1 MEKIKKSKFKLI
13 YYVTTI
19 ILLIIFINR
28 LRYTISVFD
37 EVSNVALAYK
47 VFLGQMPLTEIWEF
61 QQMGAIFNVPFIFL
75 YKLLKGNTEGLILF
89 LRVSYLL
96 LNIVISFMVSKL
108 LKDFVIKE
116 NRLILSLA
124 IITYAPFSLYYIW
137 YDTAA
142 ILFMISGATF
152 LILANRKSGIRKDVN
167 YLLAGISHALMCFAY
182 PSFIVVVIFYLFYL
196 LFYVEKGSLWNKIL
210 VLKGYI
216 IGGGIIA
223 FTFILYL
230 LLARERI
237 FFFDKSIV
245 ATGMAGREYTIISR
259 ICGIIWGSFVF
270 FKPLILPIII
280 LLYIYVNCVKSKN
293 NKKLKVI
300 LLIGIALVPYI
311 TLKKMGSLS
320 TFLYF
325 FYLFLWAPLL
335 YRLLPEEIK
344 KIGHQFL
351 IYLWLPSILSFFAVG
366 FTANGGGV
374 KSAFGTYTGAIC
386 SLLFIT
392 IIINDIIK
400 NTDKLLILKC
410 LCSLFVISL
419 FSIINIALYYN
430 TGFEDQNMK
439 TSNYKIEKG
448 IFKGIYAKDTDKFYV
463 ELEDLVK
470 KNCDENDKS
479 IFFTDNMQAGYLFT
493 ELIPAEAHIWDHY
506 IEQNE
511 QTGEWQNALTY
522 FERVTGL
529 PSIIVSRTEL
539 IAYKPNEFQN
549 LISNNYYIAEQTDKV
564 TIFRLKKIY

>member
-1 MEKIKKSKFKLI
+1 MKELKKSRIKII
-13 YYVTTI
+13 YYVSTI
-19 ILLIIFINR
+19 ILLMTFINR

-75 YKLLKGNTEGLILF
+75 YKLFKGNTEGLILF
-89 LRVSYLL
+89 LRISYML
-96 LNIVISFMVSKL
+96 LNIVISIIVTKL

-116 NRLILSLA
+116 NRLILSIA

-142 ILFMISGATF
+142 ILFMILGATF
-152 LILANRKSGIRKDVN
+152 LILANKKIDIWKDV
-167 YLLAGISHALMCFAY
+167 YYFLAGISHALMCFAY

-196 LFYVEKGSLWNKIL
+196 LIYVEKGSLWKKCL
-210 VLKGYI
+210 SLKGYI

-270 FKPLILPIII
+270 FKPLILPTII
-280 LLYIYVNCVKSKN
+280 LLYIYVNCVKNKD
-293 NKKLKVI
+293 KKLKVI

-311 TLKKMGSLS
+311 TLRKLGSLA

-392 IIINDIIK
+392 LIINDIIK
-400 NTDKLLILKC
+400 KTDKLLILKY
-410 LCSLFVISL
+410 LCSFFVISL
-419 FSIINIALYYN
+419 FSVINIALYYN
-430 TGFEDQNMK
+430 TGFEGQNMN

-511 QTGEWQNALTY
+511 QTGEWENAFTY

-539 IAYKPNEFQN
+539 IAYKPIEFQN
-549 LISNNYYIAEQTDKV
+549 LISNNYYIEDQTDKV
-564 TIFRLKKIY
+564 TIFKLKKMY